1 MLRHQIHQ
9 LIAQFRALTSDRL
22 LALGLVAT
30 CGFGVLWVLYVIV
43 SATVYPSRS
52 PMPEETAGLMAEFEF
67 AAMPKPAPA
76 TTFLDANGQKVSFR
90 DKAGKVVLLNLWA
103 TWCAPCVREMPMLD
117 RLQAELGSDR
127 FEVVAVSMDRE
138 GLDVVL
144 PFLEENQINNLAV
157 YNDPTFGLARELQVA
172 GLPVTVLIGARG
184 LEIGRLIGP
193 AEWDSQ
199 DAKDLIQRYIG
210 NS

>member
-1 MLRHQIHQ
+1 MLRHQIRQ
-9 LIAQFRALTSDRL
+9 LIGGFRDLTSDRL
-22 LALGLVAT
+22 LTLGLIVT
-30 CGFGVLWVLYVIV
+30 CAFGGLWVLYVIV
-43 SATVYPSRS
+43 SATVYPSNT
-52 PMPEETAGLMAEFEF
+52 PEPAETAGLMAEFEF
-67 AAMPKPAPA
+67 AGMPKPAPA
-76 TTFLDANGQKVSFR
+76 TTFLDGNGEKVSFR
-90 DKAGKVVLLNLWA
+90 DKTGKVVLLNLWA

-117 RLQAELGSDR
+117 RLQAELGSDQ

-144 PFLEENQINNLAV
+144 PFLEENGISNLAV
-157 YNDPTFGLARELQVA
+157 YNDPTFGLARELEVG